1 MSNAPIS
8 PDKNDPSEKDD
19 PSEKNDAAHTGRD
32 RRRYERTTVLWQAT
46 LHLPDRSVECLI
58 VNISASGAM
67 VQLSEQMVCGDTVIL
82 RNPRIGSFS
91 AETVWHNGKQ
101 VGLNF
106 KEDVEE
112 VARKLGEIL
121 P

>member
-19 PSEKNDAAHTGRD
+19 PSEKNDAAYTGRN

-67 VQLSEQMVCGDTVIL
+67 VQLAEQMVCGDTVVL
-82 RNPRIGSFS
+82 RNPRFGTFS